1 MWDSGIFAG
10 NVVIIF
16 QIFFFKWKKYTLDNF
31 QEKKKSYKFKVI
43 WMPWPPNTAGVEGN
57 VVINKRLETSHLGIG
72 IEFWRAGSMCR
83 EDTELNF
90 PRKATEAMEI
100 NAK

>member
-16 QIFFFKWKKYTLDNF
+16 QIFFLNEKNILWTTSK
-31 QEKKKSYKFKVI
+31 KKKSYKFKVI